1 MEIVLESQSGR
12 ITVAHPSG
20 RLDLLSATDL
30 KQQLSEA
37 VAAGQTRLVIDLDGV
52 PFIDSSGLGALI
64 GVLKA
69 ARVAGGDM
77 RIARP
82 NRQAIVVFELT
93 RLDRVLPL
101 YRSIE
106 EALADY

>member
-1 MEIVLESQSGR
+1 MEIVLEPQPGS
-12 ITVAHPSG
+12 ITLVRPNG
-20 RLDLLSATDL
+20 RLDLLSAAEL
-30 KQQLSEA
+30 KQQLSHA
-37 VAAGQTRLVIDLDGV
+37 VAAGQTRLVIDLAGV

-69 ARVAGGDM
+69 ARVAGGDL

-82 NRQAIVVFELT
+82 NEQAIVVFELT

-101 YRSIE
+101 YRTIE